1 MRVSRS
7 DPSLP
12 PASPPLY
19 DAGDTATPDVW
30 GGPERSI
37 RVGWQPRGA
46 APLYACQ
53 AEYSPQRTQSSQRAW
68 ERADRIAAQ
77 GPPHSSRL
85 VLFASRS
92 AFSVSSMVKHSADG
106 PHPPA
111 MIYFRRAR
119 DALS

>member
-30 GGPERSI
+30 GGPERPI
-37 RVGWQPRGA
+37 RVGWRPRGA
-46 APLYACQ
+46 APLYTCQ
-53 AEYSPQRTQSSQRAW
+53 AGYSPPKTQRSQRIV
-68 ERADRIAAQ
+68 ERAGRICAQ

-85 VLFASRS
+85 ILFASRS
-92 AFSVSSMVKHSADG
+92 AFSVSSVVKYSAAG
-106 PHPPA
+106 HHPPA
-111 MIYFRRAR
+111 V
-119 DALS
+119 L

>member
-37 RVGWQPRGA
+37 RVGWQPHGA

-53 AEYSPQRTQSSQRAW
+53 AEFSPQRTQSSQRIL
-68 ERADRIAAQ
+68 ERAGRIAVHW
-77 GPPHSSRL
+77 PPRSSRL
-85 VLFASRS
+85 VLFSGRS
-92 AFSVSSMVKHSADG
+92 AFSVSCVVKPSADG
-106 PHPPA
+106 HHPPA
-111 MIYFRRAR
+111 MIYLRSDRK
-119 DALS
+119 ALS